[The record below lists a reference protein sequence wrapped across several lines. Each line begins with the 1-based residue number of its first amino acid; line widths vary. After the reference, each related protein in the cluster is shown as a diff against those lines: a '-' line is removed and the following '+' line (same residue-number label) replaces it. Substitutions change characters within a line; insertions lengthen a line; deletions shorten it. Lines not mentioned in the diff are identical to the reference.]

1 MENSS
6 YIGLSRQIA
15 LGRKMDIVSN
25 NIANIDTAGYRG
37 ERPIFEEFVVKATNK
52 REVSL
57 VQDFGVWRNNEPGP
71 LKKTGS
77 PFDFTTSKDTYFT
90 INTDQGIRYTN
101 NGRFQ
106 LAADGTLVNLNGLP
120 VLDNNDNPIIITEE
134 DGNITVT
141 DNGIINGEQGEIAQ
155 FKIVSFDDL
164 QTLKKIGG
172 GLYETDSNPIDLTG
186 DNQNDL
192 IVKIDF
198 TVKQG
203 FFEGSNV
210 KGILEMTRMMEVVRS
225 YVSTANMLK
234 TDHDLQ
240 RKAVDKLGQV
250 VSA

>member
-25 NIANIDTAGYRG
+25 NIANIDTAGYRS

-52 REVSL
+52 RKVSL
-57 VQDFGVWRNNEPGP
+57 VQDYGIWRNNDSGP

-77 PFDFTTSKDTYFT
+77 PFDFTTSKDTFFVV
-90 INTDQGIRYTN
+90 NTDQGTRYTN

-120 VLDNNDNPIIITEE
+120 ILDNNDNPIIITEE
-134 DGNITVT
+134 DGNINVT
-141 DNGIINGEQGEIAQ
+141 ENGIINGKQGEIAQ

-164 QTLKKIGG
+164 QKLKKVGG
-172 GLYETDSNPIDLTG
+172 GLYETNSNPIDLTG

-192 IVKIDF
+192 ITKIDF
-198 TVKQG
+198 KIKQG

-225 YVSTANMLK
+225 YVKTANMLK

-250 VSA
+250 VSG

>member
-37 ERPIFEEFVVKATNK
+37 ERAIFEEFVVKSTNK

-57 VQDFGVWRNNEPGP
+57 VQDFGIWRNNQPGP

-77 PFDFTTSKDTYFT
+77 PFDFTTSKDTFFV
-90 INTDQGIRYTN
+90 INTDQGTRFTN

-106 LAADGTLVNLNGLP
+106 LSGDGTLVNLNGLP
-120 VLDNNDNPIIITEE
+120 VLDVNDNPIVITEE
-134 DGNITVT
+134 DGSITVT
-141 DNGIINGEQGEIAQ
+141 KDGIINGQQGEIAQ
-155 FKIVSFDDL
+155 FKIVSFEDL

-172 GLYETDSNPIDLTG
+172 GLFNTNSKPIDLTG

-198 TVKQG
+198 NITQG
-203 FFEGSNV
+203 AFEGSNV
-210 KGILEMTRMMEVVRS
+210 QGILEMTRMMEVVRS

-250 VSA
+250 VTA